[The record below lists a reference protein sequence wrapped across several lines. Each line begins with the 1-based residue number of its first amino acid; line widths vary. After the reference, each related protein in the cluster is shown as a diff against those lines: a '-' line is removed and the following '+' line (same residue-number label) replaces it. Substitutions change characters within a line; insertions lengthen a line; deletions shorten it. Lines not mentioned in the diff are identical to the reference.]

1 MRKAYRTLDE
11 VMENFP
17 LWEMEPPKE
26 KTDRV
31 FRATKLEDSIYSDLR
46 MKDED
51 FQRLE
56 AEATQKL
63 LSFPALSRD
72 VFQMFYSL
80 MPRKN
85 NAEVL
90 TASAQKLNARILE
103 KVQQQEGFPS
113 MKAVCE
119 GKALPAYEA
128 ASEFSTQI
136 AGELDTL
143 LEELGGKPGMADTL
157 ERLRNAEDAA
167 KEKLRGLLD

>member
-31 FRATKLEDSIYSDLR
+31 FRATKLEDSIYSDLH

-56 AEATQKL
+56 AEAAQKL
-63 LSFPALSRD
+63 PSFSALSRD

-85 NAEVL
+85 EL
-90 TASAQKLNARILE
+90 R
-103 KVQQQEGFPS
+103 
-113 MKAVCE
+113 C
-119 GKALPAYEA
+119 LPYRRR
-128 ASEFSTQI
+128 S
-136 AGELDTL
+136 
-143 LEELGGKPGMADTL
+143 
-157 ERLRNAEDAA
+157 
-167 KEKLRGLLD
+167 

>member
-56 AEATQKL
+56 AEAAQKL

-72 VFQMFYSL
+72 VFQMGCSSTVSMGISVSPPGRRCSPCSDGKGLRVVTDSQVPMACQEMVPDLFARTGHPGCAFALLYWLPSGRTL
-80 MPRKN
+80 PLST
-85 NAEVL
+85 VL
-90 TASAQKLNARILE
+90 GFVLERNAR
-103 KVQQQEGFPS
+103 
-113 MKAVCE
+113 
-119 GKALPAYEA
+119 
-128 ASEFSTQI
+128 
-136 AGELDTL
+136 
-143 LEELGGKPGMADTL
+143 
-157 ERLRNAEDAA
+157 
-167 KEKLRGLLD
+167 KLHCG